1 MDKPSASRTNNDK
14 CLFLLQKNCIDLTS
28 PVCESR
34 QVYVIE
40 DVICFSFLPL
50 NAYLQQFVL
59 ILFSLHN
66 KNIILFS
73 SYFLCLL

>member
-40 DVICFSFLPL
+40 CNMFFFSSLDCVFAAVCSHFVFFTQQKYHCF
-50 NAYLQQFVL
+50 L
-59 ILFSLHN
+59 ILFFVSL
-66 KNIILFS
+66 
-73 SYFLCLL
+73 